1 MNERVTR
8 CTSWFDLEVV
18 RELCCFS
25 SVVFRRVAS
34 LSLTSLRLVEY
45 DAETGIGQQLHSEIR
60 QVGQSYLLFI
70 HIARTSVQ

>member
-25 SVVFRRVAS
+25 SVVFRRVAP
-34 LSLTSLRLVEY
+34 LSLTGLRLVEN
-45 DAETGIGQQLHSEIR
+45 DAETGIGQQSHS
-60 QVGQSYLLFI
+60 
-70 HIARTSVQ
+70 